1 MSGHG
6 APGDDA
12 PGAADREDDG
22 AARGGAPLHPLVRA
36 AGREGELPAWAR
48 CSEGRREHV
57 ERVAELLEDWAGE
70 MGLSGPD
77 RVRWRAAGVL
87 HDALRGAGPDEL
99 RFWTD
104 RDWPL
109 PLLHAPACAARL
121 RDEGVEDEEL
131 LDAIAHHPVGRA
143 GLGRLGRHLYLA
155 DFLEPGREFL
165 PDVRE
170 RLRSI
175 LPGQESEALLSV
187 TALRLA
193 RRLELRG
200 GIRPETVEMWNWALE
215 TRGQEAEGRPVPD
228 AGAPGRRTS

>member
-1 MSGHG
+1 MSGEADPGGTTAG
-6 APGDDA
+6 APDGGDA
-12 PGAADREDDG
+12 
-22 AARGGAPLHPLVRA
+22 GGAPIHPLVRA
-36 AGREGELPAWAR
+36 AGREGRLPAWAR

-57 ERVAELLEDWAGE
+57 GRVADLLARWAEALELSEA
-70 MGLSGPD
+70 D
-77 RVRWRAAGVL
+77 RVRWRGAGIL

-109 PLLHAPACAARL
+109 PLLHAPACSSRL

-131 LDAIAHHPVGRA
+131 LEAIAYHPIGRA

-170 RLRSI
+170 RLRTI
-175 LPGQESEALLSV
+175 LPGQEAEALLSV
-187 TALRLA
+187 TGLRLA

-200 GIRPETVEMWNWALE
+200 AIRPETVEMWNWLLE
-215 TRGQEAEGRPVPD
+215 SRGEEAEGRPTPD
-228 AGAPGRRTS
+228 PGAPGRTAP

>member
-1 MSGHG
+1 MSGEADPGGTTAG
-6 APGDDA
+6 APDGGDPAEA
-12 PGAADREDDG
+12 PV
-22 AARGGAPLHPLVRA
+22 HPLVRA
-36 AGREGELPAWAR
+36 AGREGRLPAWAR

-57 ERVAELLEDWAGE
+57 GRVADLLGGWAEELE
-70 MGLSGPD
+70 LSGTD

-87 HDALRGAGPDEL
+87 HDALRGAGADEL

-109 PLLHAPACAARL
+109 PLLHAPACASRL

-131 LDAIAHHPVGRA
+131 LEAIAHHPVGRA

-170 RLRSI
+170 RLRAI
-175 LPGQESEALLSV
+175 LPDQEAEALLSV
-187 TALRLA
+187 TGLRLA

-200 GIRPETVEMWNWALE
+200 GIRPETVEMWNWLLE
-215 TRGQEAEGRPVPD
+215 TRGEEAEGRPTPD
-228 AGAPGRRTS
+228 PEAPGRTTP